1 MQFYERI
8 YLIMNAVWTFVI
20 LVSLILSLFS
30 GLPGSVLESG
40 ISGAQSAVSVIIS
53 LTGTVCF
60 WSGILRI
67 AEKGGAA
74 GACSR
79 LLSPVIRRLFP
90 KTGQTDMIT
99 MNIIANLFGAG
110 NAATPA
116 GIAAMEGMDRENKH
130 SAYPSAEMERFT
142 VMNTASL
149 QIFPTTVISIL
160 ASLGAENPFSLVPLI
175 WISSSLSLTAALLA
189 QKLLFG
195 RWKKS
200 HISCL
205 F

>member
-1 MQFYERI
+1 MDF
-8 YLIMNAVWTFVI
+8 VWTFMI
-20 LVSLILSLFS
+20 LASLIFSLFS
-30 GLPGSVLESG
+30 GFPESVLQSG
-40 ISGAQSAVSVIIS
+40 FSGAQDAVSVLIS
-53 LTGTVCF
+53 LAGTICF

-74 GACSR
+74 RACQK

-90 KTGQTDMIT
+90 KTRQKDKIT
-99 MNIIANLFGAG
+99 LNMIANLFGAG

-116 GIAAMEGMDRENKH
+116 GLAAMEAMDAENGKNPI
-130 SAYPSAEMERFT
+130 PSAEMERFT

-160 ASLGAENPFSLVPLI
+160 ASSGAKAPLSIVPLI
-175 WISSSLSLTAALLA
+175 WISSSLSLFSALLA
-189 QKLLFG
+189 QKFLF
-195 RWKKS
+195 RRCKKS
-200 HISCL
+200 HTFYL

>member
-1 MQFYERI
+1 
-8 YLIMNAVWTFVI
+8 MNAVWTFII
-20 LVSLILSLFS
+20 LVSLILSIFS
-30 GLPGSVLESG
+30 GTPEAVLESG
-40 ISGAQSAVSVIIS
+40 LSGAREAVSVIIS

-74 GACSR
+74 RTCER

-90 KTGQTDMIT
+90 KTRQKDKIT

-116 GIAAMEGMDRENKH
+116 GIAAMKGMDGENGK
-130 SAYPSAEMERFT
+130 SPVPSAEMERFT

-160 ASLGAENPFSLVPLI
+160 ASLGAKNPLSLVPLI
-175 WISSSLSLTAALLA
+175 WISSSLSLVSALLA
-189 QKLLFG
+189 QKLLSG

-200 HISCL
+200 HISSL